1 LATKDLH
8 CLNRYRIPGGVWVR
22 KHVSLLCWAGY
33 RLLIRS
39 DGTLAIGRRRDW
51 PHVGSKTD
59 ARHRGD
65 PRTDGAPF
73 CQIGFGQGIL
83 FAWLPDLERIWP
95 AVFPPTVVAKTKPES
110 IAQELPQE
118 TILRKRKRKRRA
130 PQVELAGELLAIVF
144 PRDGWHGMTTATIR
158 HKCDIDPR
166 VKAKLRKD
174 ERMLPSPESF
184 DRFMK
189 RANTRRR

>member
-1 LATKDLH
+1 MWAVRWACVIVVIRGSMERRSARLDLAKVFCSAG
-8 CLNRYRIPGGVWVR
+8 CLIW
-22 KHVSLLCWAGY
+22 S
-33 RLLIRS
+33 
-39 DGTLAIGRRRDW
+39 
-51 PHVGSKTD
+51 
-59 ARHRGD
+59 
-65 PRTDGAPF
+65 
-73 CQIGFGQGIL
+73 GFGRL
-83 FAWLPDLERIWP
+83 FS
-95 AVFPPTVVAKTKPES
+95 PTVVAKTKPES